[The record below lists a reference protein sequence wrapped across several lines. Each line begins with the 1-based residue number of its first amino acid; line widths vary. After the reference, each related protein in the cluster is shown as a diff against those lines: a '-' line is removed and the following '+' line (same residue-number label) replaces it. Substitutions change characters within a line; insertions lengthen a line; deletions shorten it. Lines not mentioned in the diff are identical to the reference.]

1 MPKLDTLTLRVTNPE
16 AQRQFYRD
24 VMGMQELEDGRL
36 RYRDEEAALAFVPV
50 EKAYEPQKSDLYWK
64 IAIAVPNLD
73 LACEQ
78 LAAKGVGVT
87 EPHQFRD
94 VGYLAHTSDPE
105 GFSIEL
111 IEHWFEGERPDASYD
126 ETLLGGGPHFNLI
139 TLRTSDIA
147 AVEPEILAWGMKPL
161 SVQPV
166 EPYGFTLYFY
176 TFTDETPPDPDLKA
190 IENRTWVYQRPYTVL
205 ELQHVL
211 DFDTETQSEQYQAG
225 YEGIRISPSDAQVDF
240 QRLRVRSE

>member
-1 MPKLDTLTLRVTNPE
+1 MPKLETLTLRVTNPG

-36 RYRDEEAALAFVPV
+36 RYSDEEAAMAFVPV
-50 EKAYEPQKSDLYWK
+50 EKAYEPQKSNLYWK
-64 IAIAVPNLD
+64 IAIAVPYLD

-78 LAAKGVGVT
+78 LAVKGVAVT

-105 GFSIEL
+105 EFSIEL

-139 TLRTSDIA
+139 TLRTSDID
-147 AVEPEILAWGMKPL
+147 AVQPEIFAWGMKPL

-166 EPYGFTLYFY
+166 EPYGFTLYF
-176 TFTDETPPDPDLKA
+176 
-190 IENRTWVYQRPYTVL
+190 
-205 ELQHVL
+205 
-211 DFDTETQSEQYQAG
+211 
-225 YEGIRISPSDAQVDF
+225 
-240 QRLRVRSE
+240 

>member
-1 MPKLDTLTLRVTNPE
+1 MPKLETLTLRVTNPQ

-24 VMGMQELEDGRL
+24 VMGMQELADGRL
-36 RYRDEEAALAFVPV
+36 RYSDEEAALAFVEA
-50 EKAYEPQKSDLYWK
+50 EKAYQPQKSDVYWK

-78 LAAKGVGVT
+78 LAAKGVTVS

-111 IEHWFEGERPDASYD
+111 IEHWFEGDRPATSYD
-126 ETLLGGGPHFNLI
+126 EALLGGGPHFNLI
-139 TLRTSDIA
+139 TLRTADIA
-147 AVEPEILAWGMKPL
+147 AVEPEVLAWGMKPL

-176 TFTDETPPDPDLKA
+176 AFTDETPPDADLKA

-211 DFDTETQSEQYQAG
+211 DLNAETYSDQDQAG
-225 YEGIRISPSDAQVDF
+225 YEGTQIFSSETEINF
-240 QRLRVRSE
+240 QPLCIWSR